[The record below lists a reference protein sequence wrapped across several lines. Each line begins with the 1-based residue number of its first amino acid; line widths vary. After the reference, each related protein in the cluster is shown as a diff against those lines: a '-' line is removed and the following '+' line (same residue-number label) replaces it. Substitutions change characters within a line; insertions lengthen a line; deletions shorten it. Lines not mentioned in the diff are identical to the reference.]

1 MKTLIVYSSFSGNNE
16 MLALDLKIMLNCNI
30 LRIKE
35 IRKRTGFSI
44 FLDIFF
50 NRTPRIE
57 GQKEKI
63 KDYDHVILIAP
74 VWAGKIASPL
84 KSFLLKEKNNI
95 RRYSFITACGGS
107 QDQKTKIENEL
118 TRFVGKKPVA
128 VTELSIR
135 DLLQSNQ
142 KNNIKNVTAYRLK
155 TNDLSFFASKIRDHV
170 KLAQAEPL
178 HSTILNQA

>member
-1 MKTLIVYSSFSGNNE
+1 MI
-16 MLALDLKIMLNCNI
+16 ALELKIMLNCNI
-30 LRIKE
+30 LRINE

-57 GQKEKI
+57 DYEEKI

-74 VWAGKIASPL
+74 VWAGKIATPL

-95 RRYSFITACGGS
+95 RRYSFITVCGGS
-107 QDQKTKIENEL
+107 QDQKIKIENEL
-118 TRFVGKKPVA
+118 TRLVGKKPVV

-142 KNNIKNVTAYRLK
+142 KNNIKNVSAYRLK
-155 TNDLSFFASKIRDHV
+155 TNDLSFFDSKIKEHV
-170 KLAQAEPL
+170 KLTQGEPFQ
-178 HSTILNQA
+178 SNVLNEA